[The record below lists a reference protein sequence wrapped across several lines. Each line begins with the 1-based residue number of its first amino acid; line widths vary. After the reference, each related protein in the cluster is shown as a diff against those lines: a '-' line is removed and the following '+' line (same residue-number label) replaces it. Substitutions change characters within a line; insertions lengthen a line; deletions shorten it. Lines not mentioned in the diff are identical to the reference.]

1 MGRKN
6 KKRSVITKKMS
17 IVSLFNR
24 NDKASIQSQPHL
36 EIEPYDKAYIYQSE
50 ISFIGKCILDYPNIE
65 TGGQLFGYWTASGA
79 PVVVY
84 AIGPGPNANH
94 QVAFFNQDVQYLERV
109 GHILVSQFGLMH
121 IGEWH
126 SHHHLG
132 LDKPSAHDANTM
144 QKSIDRLHLN
154 RFLLCIGNCNGSQYS
169 IRPYNFIENYNV
181 YSNAEWEI
189 KGEVSPYRS
198 QIQSYLAYTFQ
209 IQSYLANLEFATRQ
223 SEHIE
228 KSWFAE
234 QSNRRKLTDMIGFMK
249 SLPGSSDSKAQLV
262 GETVQ
267 LLTTFYDRIEVISF
281 PSNFPSSPIS
291 INIKY
296 HASEAP
302 ITKSMSEKEVLKLIP
317 DADLFESFKQQ
328 YNSLTH
334 DYS

>member
-6 KKRSVITKKMS
+6 KKRRFITKKMS

-24 NDKASIQSQPHL
+24 NDKVSIQSQPHL
-36 EIEPYDKAYIYQSE
+36 EIEPHDKAYSYQSE

-132 LDKPSAHDANTM
+132 LDKPSSHDANTM

-169 IRPYNFIENYNV
+169 IRPYNFIENCNA

-189 KGEVSPYRS
+189 KGEVSPYR
-198 QIQSYLAYTFQ
+198 FQ
-209 IQSYLANLEFATRQ
+209 IQSYLANMEFAARQ

-228 KSWFAE
+228 KTWFAE
-234 QSNRRKLTDMIGFMK
+234 QSNRRKLKDMIDFMK
-249 SLPGSSDSKAQLV
+249 SLPGSLDSKAQLV
-262 GETVQ
+262 GETVE
-267 LLTTFYDRIEVISF
+267 LLTTFSDRIEVITF

-296 HASEAP
+296 HASEDT
-302 ITKSMSEKEVLKLIP
+302 ITKSMSAKEVLKLIP